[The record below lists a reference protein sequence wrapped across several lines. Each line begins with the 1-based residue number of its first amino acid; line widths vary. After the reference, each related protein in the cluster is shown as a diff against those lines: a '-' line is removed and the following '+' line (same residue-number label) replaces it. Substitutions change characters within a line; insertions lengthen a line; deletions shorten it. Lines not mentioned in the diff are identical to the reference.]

1 MNAYRRKMIGNWFL
15 FHGVKKKNIQGVSR
29 AVFVLHFC
37 PPSLDLVDS
46 LFTLITGMDHLKT
59 LEAFS

>member
-1 MNAYRRKMIGNWFL
+1 MML
-15 FHGVKKKNIQGVSR
+15 KKKNIQGVSR